1 MRREPH
7 SSPQDGLALAA
18 GNTRGASSND
28 KHLSQLVDCET
39 WTALSYSDSHQ
50 LRVLL
55 GTGALRRQLG
65 LQLSDVGGLRL
76 RQPSHQPALQ
86 LPDLGALAV
95 HRRLQLLHLKMRH
108 MDRFHGRIFVYVSVY
123 VSDAPPACEALV
135 VNFPV
140 TYETASPALL
150 HYIARLHP
158 KIGCSSS
165 DAPACCD
172 AVVHSSEILLARQ
185 APACS
190 FDCISFSPL
199 TVFLDAFVSQHTHL
213 CVGVLGLGLLHG

>member
-7 SSPQDGLALAA
+7 NSPQDGLALAA
-18 GNTRGASSND
+18 GTRGASSND

-39 WTALSYSDSHQ
+39 WTALCSYSDSHQ
-50 LRVLL
+50 LHVLL
-55 GTGALRRQLG
+55 GAGALRRQLG

-76 RQPSHQPALQ
+76 RQPSHQSALQ

-95 HRRLQLLHLKMRH
+95 QRRLQLLHLKMRH
-108 MDRFHGRIFVYVSVY
+108 MNRVQGRMFVYVSVY
-123 VSDAPPACEALV
+123 VSAAPPACEALV

-140 TYETASPALL
+140 TCETASPALL

-158 KIGCSSS
+158 KIGCSPS

-172 AVVHSSEILLARQ
+172 AGVHSSETLLARQ

-190 FDCISFSPL
+190 FRLYFILS
-199 TVFLDAFVSQHTHL
+199 LD
-213 CVGVLGLGLLHG
+213 